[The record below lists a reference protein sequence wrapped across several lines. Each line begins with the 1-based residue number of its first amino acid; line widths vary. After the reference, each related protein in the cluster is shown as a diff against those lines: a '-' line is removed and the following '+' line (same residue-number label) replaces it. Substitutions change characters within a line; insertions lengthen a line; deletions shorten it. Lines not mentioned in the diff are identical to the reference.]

1 MVGRA
6 PRPQFMAIVPT
17 LPSRHVLATLLLGL
31 VFAGALVLTRGA
43 SLEPADYVMNNGSEV
58 QTLDPA
64 TVTGVPE
71 GRVLRAIFEGLI
83 VKHPKTLEPLPGG
96 AESWEVSED
105 GLTWTFH
112 IRRGA
117 QWTNG
122 DELTAEDWIYSW
134 RRFLHPLTAS
144 YYAYQLW
151 YVAGARQYTRQPEDR
166 SFDASPTG
174 GLWYQR
180 TSDGQVKV
188 GLHGYLLEHMT
199 GEVSLTIPSNPE
211 DKPTIHAGDQS
222 WTLPFSL
229 TNPASNPKAPTSA
242 ADALARC
249 YGLESDDESGWLL
262 KGSLTESD
270 WNAVHANGVLL
281 DGATYRAEVADP
293 QHLKIWTTDSHTLHV
308 TLNSP
313 TPYFLDLTGFYP
325 TFPVNRRNIKEAQE
339 RWPDRWEIEW
349 LRAENIVTN
358 GPFKLIERRVNDRIR
373 LAKNETYW
381 DADNVAM
388 NSIDILAIE
397 QDSTMLNMYLTG
409 GCDAIDRVNTNVVQE
424 LWGREDF
431 QPTPYLGTYFYRFNV
446 NQPPYDDVRVR
457 QALSMVIPRQAI
469 CDKVMKMGQ
478 VPASS
483 LTPSGIG
490 AYTPPSMNMGSPEEA
505 RMLLAAAGYPGG
517 KDFPPVEIHYNTSEA
532 HSSIAQV
539 IALTWQDELGIRTKL
554 RNEEWKVYLDT
565 QQNLRFQVS
574 RSAWIGDYADP
585 NTFIDM
591 FVTGGEN
598 NKTGWGNPEYD
609 RLVKAAGAELDPQR
623 RLQFL
628 GEAEALLLD
637 EMPIL
642 PIYYYVT
649 QNLTA
654 PRLGGNSENVLDEHF
669 PKFWYWMD
677 DAELAEK
684 RANYPKEFETV
695 APHGPPEG
703 LYSPAQL
710 RERQQQ

>member
-1 MVGRA
+1 MSL
-6 PRPQFMAIVPT
+6 IST
-17 LPSRHVLATLLLGL
+17 LPPRQTLAALLLAMVLAS
-31 VFAGALVLTRGA
+31 ALALTRGA
-43 SLEPADYVMNNGSEV
+43 RLQPADYVMNNGSEV

-83 VKHPKTLEPLPGG
+83 VKHPVTLKPLPGG

-105 GLTWTFH
+105 GLTWTFQ
-112 IRRGA
+112 IRQGA
-117 QWTNG
+117 KWTNG
-122 DELTAEDWIYSW
+122 DDLTAEDWIYSW
-134 RRFLHPLTAS
+134 RRFLHPDTAA

-151 YVAGARQYTRQPEDR
+151 YVRGARQYTRQPEDR
-166 SFDASPTG
+166 SFTADPAG

-180 TSDGQVKV
+180 MSDGRIQV
-188 GLHGYLLEHMT
+188 GLHGYVLEHESGPVRVDLPADPADPAT
-199 GEVSLTIPSNPE
+199 VHLNSR
-211 DKPTIHAGDQS
+211 S
-222 WTLPFSL
+222 WTLPFAI
-229 TNPASNPKAPTSA
+229 TNLEGNPEAPTEA
-242 ADALARC
+242 AALLPRC
-249 YGLESDDESGWLL
+249 YGLKDDKDSGWLL
-262 KGSLTESD
+262 KGALTEAD
-270 WNAVHANGVLL
+270 WKAAHTSGALL
-281 DGATYRAEVADP
+281 DGATFRREVADVR
-293 QHLKIWTTDSHTLHV
+293 HLKIWREGSHTLKV

-313 TPYFLDLTGFYP
+313 TPFFLDLTGFYP
-325 TFPVNRRNIKEAQE
+325 TFPVNRRNMEEAQE

-349 LRAENIVTN
+349 LRANNIVTN
-358 GPFKLIERRVNDRIR
+358 GPFRLLERRVNDRIR
-373 LAKNETYW
+373 LVKNETYW
-381 DADNVAM
+381 DADHVAM

-397 QDSTMLNMYLTG
+397 QDSTMLNLYLTG
-409 GCDAIDRVNTNVVQE
+409 GCDSIDRVNTNVVQE

-431 QPTPYLGTYFYRFNV
+431 QPTPYLGTYFYRV
-446 NQPPYDDVRVR
+446 KVHQPPYDDVRVR
-457 QALSMVIPRQAI
+457 QALSMVIPRRAI
-469 CDKVMKMGQ
+469 CDNVMKMGQ

-483 LTPSGIG
+483 LTPPGIG
-490 AYTPPSMNMGSPEEA
+490 TYTPPSMRLGSADEA
-505 RMLLAAAGYPGG
+505 RALLAAAGYPDG

-539 IALTWQDELGIRTKL
+539 IALAWQDELGIRTKL

-591 FVTGGEN
+591 FVTDGEN
-598 NKTGWGNPEYD
+598 NKTGWGNPKYD
-609 RLVKAAGAELDPQR
+609 ALVAAAASELDATR
-623 RLQFL
+623 RLELL
-628 GEAEALLLD
+628 GEAEALLLE

-677 DAELAEK
+677 DEELAQK
-684 RANYPKEFETV
+684 RANYPKEFQFV
-695 APHGPPEG
+695 DPHGPKDG
-703 LYSPAQL
+703 LYSPAQQAA
-710 RERQQQ
+710 RGQQ